1 MKIVFNTDQ
10 IYLHG
15 GIEKVMATKA
25 NYFANLPEVE
35 VCIVTTE
42 QQGNLPRYSLHPK
55 IKLIDLGVNYD
66 RSKSYFSSSNFF
78 KLFQHFK
85 EQRKLFKSLDPDV
98 VISPNYNFDHYWL
111 PFIHPRSK
119 KIKERHSS
127 RFYEKEERK
136 SASLF
141 KKIKIWID
149 DEIDKKYNYIVVLN
163 KDEEKYLASK
173 NGVVIPNP
181 VEIPDF
187 VCDLVNKKVI
197 TAGRIAPVKGFDELI
212 KAWNITNQKFPDWE
226 LHIYGE
232 NYSGTKEKLEEL
244 IRDLQLEKSVTFK
257 GNVSDLPTVMQDYSM
272 YAMSSE
278 TECFPTVLLE
288 ALSVGLPIVSY
299 DCPNGPRH
307 IIRDNEHGFLAQQ
320 KKPAD
325 LADKLMLL
333 MNDEI
338 LRKKMGGKARE
349 HSQSFSNTIVM
360 KKWCELL
367 NLQNV

>member
-1 MKIVFNTDQ
+1 MTIVFNTDQ

-25 NYFANLPEVE
+25 NYFANLPGVE

-42 QQGNLPRYSLHPK
+42 QQGNLPRYQLDSK
-55 IKLIDLGVNYD
+55 IQLLDLGINYD
-66 RSKSYFSSSNFF
+66 RSKSYFSRSNFF

-85 EQRKLFKSLDPDV
+85 QQRKLFEALDPDV
-98 VISPNYNFDHYWL
+98 IISPNYNFDHYWL
-111 PFIHPRSK
+111 PFIHQPSK

-127 RFYEKEERK
+127 RFYEKEERQ
-136 SASLF
+136 SASF
-141 KKIKIWID
+141 VKKIKFWLD
-149 DEIDKKYNYIVVLN
+149 DMIDKKYDHIVVLN

-173 NGVVIPNP
+173 NGVVIQNP
-181 VEIPDF
+181 VEIPAF
-187 VCDLVNKKVI
+187 ACELTNKKVMA
-197 TAGRIAPVKGFDELI
+197 AGRIAPVKGFDELI
-212 KAWNITNQKFPDWE
+212 KAWEIINHRFPDWE

-232 NYSGTKEKLEEL
+232 NYSGTKEMLEEL
-244 IRDLQLEKSVTFK
+244 IENLNLGKKIIFK
-257 GNVSDLPTVMQDYSM
+257 GNVSDLPKEMLDYSI

-307 IIRDNEHGFLAQQ
+307 IIEDKEDGFLV
-320 KKPAD
+320 KHKDPRD
-325 LADKLMLL
+325 LADKMMVL

-338 LRKKMGGKARE
+338 LRKRIGKNAKE
-349 HSQSFSNTIVM
+349 HSFRFSNTKVM

-367 NLQNV
+367 NLRNV